1 MSIPR
6 HALFIV
12 CPVSGFQNQE
22 FSFSLPSPAYVI
34 PLAFSTGR
42 KRLPKRLRTEP
53 GDRNL
58 NMLDK
63 SKKIKEEEKAVL
75 VGLVHKDQTEA
86 QVNEY
91 LDELAF
97 LAETAGA
104 EAMKRFT
111 QKLPHPDSRTFVGKG
126 KLEEIRQYVQAKE
139 VQIVIFDDEL
149 SGAQINNIEKALGVK
164 TIDRSDLILD
174 IFARR
179 AKTAQARAQVELAQY
194 QYILPRLRGMWKHLE
209 RLGGGIG
216 TRGPGETEIET
227 DRRIVR
233 DKISLLKKKLA
244 EIDKQ
249 AYTQRKDRGEFI
261 RVALVGYTNVGKS
274 TLMNLLSK
282 RDVFAENKLFAT
294 LDTTTSKVVY
304 ENTPFLLSDTVGFIR
319 KLPHHLVESFKSTL
333 DEVREAD
340 ILLHVVDVS
349 HPGYEE
355 QIAVVNKTL
364 QELGAAEK
372 PVLTIF
378 NKMDL
383 YEQIT
388 FDEWLEEETKKEI
401 LHDLYD
407 RWQGETGGNAVF
419 VSATERRNLDGLRR
433 TILDKVRKL
442 YRVRYPYKTDFFYG
456 EEGEMS
462 DQ

>member
-1 MSIPR
+1 MIDKR
-6 HALFIV
+6 NKIE
-12 CPVSGFQNQE
+12 QE
-22 FSFSLPSPAYVI
+22 E
-34 PLAFSTGR
+34 R
-42 KRLPKRLRTEP
+42 
-53 GDRNL
+53 
-58 NMLDK
+58 
-63 SKKIKEEEKAVL
+63 AVL
-75 VGLVHKDQTEA
+75 VGVVQKDQTET
-86 QVNEY
+86 QVQEY

-97 LAETAGA
+97 LASTAGA
-104 EAMKRFT
+104 VTVKRFT
-111 QKLPHPDSRTFVGKG
+111 QKLQHPDSRSFVGKG
-126 KLEEIRQYVQAKE
+126 KLEEIAKF
-139 VQIVIFDDEL
+139 VAGKDIRVVIFDDEL
-149 SGAQINNIEKALGVK
+149 SGAQINNIEKELKVK

-179 AKTAQARAQVELAQY
+179 AKTAQAKAQVELAQY

-233 DKISLLKKKLA
+233 DKISLLRKRLA

-249 AYTQRKDRGEFI
+249 AFTQRKDRGEFI

-340 ILLHVVDVS
+340 ILLHIVDIS
-349 HPGYEE
+349 HPQYEE

-364 QELGAAEK
+364 EELGALDK
-372 PVLTIF
+372 PTLTIF
-378 NKMDL
+378 NKMDQ
-383 YEQIT
+383 YEKNT
-388 FDEWLEEETKKEI
+388 FDEWLEENTKQEI
-401 LHDLYD
+401 LLDLYE
-407 RWQGETGGNAVF
+407 RWSRETNGNVVF
-419 VSATERRNLDGLRR
+419 VAATEKRNLDVLRL
-433 TILDKVRKL
+433 TILKKVREL
-442 YRVRYPYKTDFFYG
+442 YRIRYPYKTDFFYG
-456 EEGEMS
+456 E
-462 DQ
+462 

>member
-1 MSIPR
+1 MIDKKKN
-6 HALFIV
+6 IV
-12 CPVSGFQNQE
+12 
-22 FSFSLPSPAYVI
+22 
-34 PLAFSTGR
+34 
-42 KRLPKRLRTEP
+42 K
-53 GDRNL
+53 
-58 NMLDK
+58 
-63 SKKIKEEEKAVL
+63 EEKAIL
-75 VGLVHKDQTEA
+75 VGVIHKDQTEQ

-104 EAMKRFT
+104 VSVKRFT
-111 QKLPHPDSRTFVGKG
+111 QKLQHPDSRHFVGKG
-126 KLEEIRQYVQAKE
+126 KLQELKEYIQGRDIRVA
-139 VQIVIFDDEL
+139 IFDDEL
-149 SGAQINNIEKALGVK
+149 TGAQINNIEKELGIK

-233 DKISLLKKKLA
+233 NKISLLRKKL
-244 EIDKQ
+244 EDIDKQ
-249 AYTQRKDRGEFI
+249 SFTQRKERGEFI

-274 TLMNLLSK
+274 TIMNLLSK

-294 LDTTTSKVVY
+294 LDTTTSKVVF

-340 ILLHVVDVS
+340 ILMHVVDIS
-349 HPGYEE
+349 HPAYED
-355 QIAVVNKTL
+355 QLAVVNKTL
-364 QELGAAEK
+364 QELNAFDK
-372 PVLTIF
+372 PTITIF

-383 YEQIT
+383 YEQQT
-388 FDEWLEEETKKEI
+388 FDEWLEPSTKQEI
-401 LHDLYD
+401 LNDLYE
-407 RWQGETGGNAVF
+407 RWQGETNGNAVF
-419 VSATERRNLDGLRR
+419 VAAIEKRNLETLRH
-433 TILDKVRKL
+433 TILEKVRTL
-442 YRVRYPYKTDFFYG
+442 YKIRYPYKTELLY
-456 EEGEMS
+456 
-462 DQ
+462 